1 MLGLA
6 VKEGLPLVTVMVW
19 DESCLRPPSSEA
31 SRTAA
36 LSSKYPPLPG
46 AEEPLLWIWVIHSL
60 REGAVSDF
68 SPSCP
73 ASPSKAPHPSQVGIG

>member
-36 LSSKYPPLPG
+36 LSSKYRLYL
-46 AEEPLLWIWVIHSL
+46 EQRSL
-60 REGAVSDF
+60 
-68 SPSCP
+68 SCGFGSYIP
-73 ASPSKAPHPSQVGIG
+73 